1 MKPLLLM
8 MIFLLAA
15 CSDKP
20 GQEVLLPTQA
30 AITPAEPLRMFV
42 ATTRGR
48 SSQQALFFD
57 NGRSPD
63 VSYVS
68 YDISI
73 PADHIPGVIEWPN
86 GQPDPRTDF
95 VTVGRSNY
103 DRRGFL
109 DALPTTGTTDV
120 SLYIHGYNNSMEE
133 SVFRAAQI
141 AKDADAGS
149 VPILFAWPSVART
162 TGYVTDRDAADFSR
176 AALAG
181 LIADLA
187 ESPKLRRI
195 FVIAHSMGGRLTME
209 ALMQLRLSGR
219 TDVLRRIEVVLA
231 DPDIDQDL
239 FWEQARAVGKM
250 PVPLAL
256 MVAPDDRTLRASQ
269 ILALG
274 RERIGKA
281 DISDP
286 ATMARAEAYGVR
298 MVDVTSLSTD
308 RMAHSRIVQMAALY
322 NALPAAT
329 PGTGLRRAGAFVFGT
344 VGLGMAEIG
353 SEIGQRR

>member
-1 MKPLLLM
+1 MKQLLLM

-15 CSDKP
+15 CGDKP
-20 GQEVLLPTQA
+20 GQEVLLPMQA
-30 AITPAEPLRMFV
+30 AMAPAEPLRMFV
-42 ATTRGR
+42 ATTRGQ
-48 SSQQALFFD
+48 SQQQALFFD
-57 NGRSPD
+57 NGRSPN

-73 PADHIPGVIEWPN
+73 PPGHRAGVIEWPK

-103 DRRGFL
+103 NRRGFL
-109 DALPTTGTTDV
+109 NALAASGATDV

-149 VPILFAWPSVART
+149 VPILFAWPSVARA

-187 ESPKLRRI
+187 ESSKLRRI
-195 FVIAHSMGGRLTME
+195 FVIGHSMGGRLTME

-256 MVAPDDRTLRASQ
+256 MVAPDDRALRVSQ
-269 ILALG
+269 ILASG
-274 RERIGKA
+274 RERIGKV
-281 DISDP
+281 DIRDP
-286 ATMARAEAYGVR
+286 ATVAKAEAHGVR
-298 MVDVTSLSTD
+298 MVDVTSLATD
-308 RMAHSRIVQMAALY
+308 RMAHSRIVQLAALY
-322 NALPAAT
+322 DTLPAAT
-329 PGTGLRRAGAFVFGT
+329 PGTGLRRAGAFVLGT

-353 SEIGQRR
+353 SEIGRR